1 MSSWVLACSISFRLW
16 PLTWNRSHGT
26 GCHCGRSGPTKV
38 RCSLTIPFSTREGRQ
53 MARGR
58 PRRYDANDFLI
69 EVWRS
74 HQRQHMP
81 PTIQELADM
90 FDPKPSTRTVLRYLR
105 SLEAACFL

>member
-1 MSSWVLACSISFRLW
+1 
-16 PLTWNRSHGT
+16 
-26 GCHCGRSGPTKV
+26 
-38 RCSLTIPFSTREGRQ
+38 

-105 SLEAACFL
+105 SLEAAGCLRRWPGARGIAITPSGRFAIRVALKRRQGALD